1 VSGSLDFDWLGGA
14 AAALI
19 HGTVTTMGLIV
30 VTAAL
35 GTVLSILGAAA
46 RRGQSAVLGAA
57 VAAYVEL
64 IRNTPFLVQIF
75 FIFFGLPAVGV
86 RLDALPAAV
95 VAMTV
100 NLSAYGI
107 EIVRSGLDAVPRG
120 QIEAAAALGLRRYRA
135 FVSVILPQAFRVMF
149 PALSSQIV
157 ITMLESAVVSQ
168 IAVRDLTYEADL
180 LQARTFLAFETYLV
194 VAGIYFGLATLMRR
208 TMHAGARHFLARE
221 RA

>member
-1 VSGSLDFDWLGGA
+1 VNGTLDFGWLGGA
-14 AAALI
+14 VVVLA
-19 HGTVTTMGLIV
+19 HGTATTLGLIV

-46 RRGQSAVLGAA
+46 RRGGSQVLRGA
-57 VAAYVEL
+57 VAAYVEF

-75 FIFFGLPAVGV
+75 FIFFGLPAIGV
-86 RLDALPAAV
+86 RLDAVPAAII
-95 VAMTV
+95 AMTV

-120 QIEAAAALGLRRYRA
+120 QVEAAAALGLRRYRA
-135 FVSVILPQAFRVMF
+135 FVAVILPQAFRVMF

-194 VAGIYFGLATLMRR
+194 VAGIYFVLATLMRR
-208 TMHAGARHFLARE
+208 AMRTGARRFLMRE
-221 RA
+221 GA

>member
-1 VSGSLDFDWLGGA
+1 LRFGPNLRKID
-14 AAALI
+14 
-19 HGTVTTMGLIV
+19 
-30 VTAAL
+30 
-35 GTVLSILGAAA
+35 
-46 RRGQSAVLGAA
+46 R
-57 VAAYVEL
+57 
-64 IRNTPFLVQIF
+64 
-75 FIFFGLPAVGV
+75 GLPAIGV
-86 RLDALPAAV
+86 RLNAVPAAI

-120 QIEAAAALGLRRYRA
+120 QVEAAAALGLRRYRA

-194 VAGIYFGLATLMRR
+194 VAGIYFALATLIRR
-208 TMHAGARHFLARE
+208 AMQAGARRFLMQGQA
-221 RA
+221 